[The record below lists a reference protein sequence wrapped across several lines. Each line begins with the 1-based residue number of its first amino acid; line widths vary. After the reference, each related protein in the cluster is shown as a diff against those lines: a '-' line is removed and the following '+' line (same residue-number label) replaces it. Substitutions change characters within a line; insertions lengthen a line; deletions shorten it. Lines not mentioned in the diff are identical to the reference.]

1 MLKSKKKTI
10 IIAIIILAVIG
21 VIFAFS
27 GSKNKTEYTTV
38 KAEKMTL
45 KQTVEATGQVES
57 ASAIKLNFKSAGRL
71 EKIFV
76 KEGDIIKAGAKL
88 AQLESRAL
96 GSQVA
101 DARARLAQAQ
111 ADYDKLMAGASEID
125 IQISENSVAQKEQSL
140 ITAIN
145 TLAFTEAKQTTE
157 LTNLKTAALDTLKS
171 EVVTAKGA
179 LEEINNTLAD
189 PDAEDTLAIKN
200 RTILKTAENNYTTAV
215 DLINQSQTKNNLL
228 NLLSGSEEIFLT
240 LDDLKTALSSVA
252 QALSDTMNVLEATLT
267 SADLSETEL
276 DTLKTNIKTQQ
287 TKISSSLTNVQ
298 TAKSNLNSK
307 ITYYEDQVTY
317 YENAVKDA
325 ESALSIAQAQLELK
339 KSPARSFEIQSG
351 RAKIDQ
357 TRANLYL
364 ALANLGEAQIIAPV
378 NGIIT
383 KKGFEVGEQTSLAT
397 PVLEMIGET
406 KLQIQVNVPEADIAK
421 IKLSQ
426 NVAITLDA
434 FGPDKKFMGQVIF
447 IDPAETKIQDVV
459 YYQVKIQFMSGAEEI
474 KPGMTA
480 NLTIYTDSRDNVLV
494 VPSRAVKSR
503 DGEKYV
509 EILTAEKNVTQKT
522 VTVGLKGNE
531 GIEILSGLNE
541 GEEVIT
547 FVKK

>member
-325 ESALSIAQAQLELK
+325 ENALSIAQAQLELK

-351 RAKIDQ
+351 RAKVDQ
-357 TRANLYL
+357 TRANLDL

>member
-287 TKISSSLTNVQ
+287 TKISSSLTNV
-298 TAKSNLNSK
+298 
-307 ITYYEDQVTY
+307 
-317 YENAVKDA
+317 
-325 ESALSIAQAQLELK
+325 
-339 KSPARSFEIQSG
+339 
-351 RAKIDQ
+351 
-357 TRANLYL
+357 
-364 ALANLGEAQIIAPV
+364 
-378 NGIIT
+378 
-383 KKGFEVGEQTSLAT
+383 
-397 PVLEMIGET
+397 
-406 KLQIQVNVPEADIAK
+406 
-421 IKLSQ
+421 
-426 NVAITLDA
+426 
-434 FGPDKKFMGQVIF
+434 
-447 IDPAETKIQDVV
+447 
-459 YYQVKIQFMSGAEEI
+459 
-474 KPGMTA
+474 
-480 NLTIYTDSRDNVLV
+480 
-494 VPSRAVKSR
+494 
-503 DGEKYV
+503 
-509 EILTAEKNVTQKT
+509 
-522 VTVGLKGNE
+522 
-531 GIEILSGLNE
+531 
-541 GEEVIT
+541 
-547 FVKK
+547 

>member
-325 ESALSIAQAQLELK
+325 ENALSIAQAQLELK

-351 RAKIDQ
+351 RAKVDQ

>member
-406 KLQIQVNVPEADIAK
+406 KLQIQVNVPESDIAK

-434 FGPDKKFMGQVIF
+434 FGPDKKFTGQVIF